1 MQKIKFTK
9 MHGIG
14 NDYIY
19 INCFEQKI
27 EDPQKLAIRMSPRRT
42 SVGSD
47 GLILICPS
55 DTADAKMRMFNM
67 MFFSYRVVNS
77 AMDKILVVNEGGEL
91 LRFKAMQQDLLYE
104 SLLKNHCYHTAYYL
118 NSFDRLSL
126 QENRARALFL
136 VNKPDANTIFAK
148 YQADRGY
155 GDALE
160 LGVVYRTEFE
170 KMLSVSVSGDE
181 YHVTFSSV
189 LSIINGNDVRKIRI
203 LSEGTVI
210 RTTPRFPEN
219 TSGFFFRTYN
229 QQYEMP

>member
-1 MQKIKFTK
+1 MMDIKNILKDFSR
-9 MHGIG
+9 
-14 NDYIY
+14 
-19 INCFEQKI
+19 
-27 EDPQKLAIRMSPRRT
+27 LAEARKNHTFRT
-42 SVGSD
+42 RLVF
-47 GLILICPS
+47 IFCAATIAMVP
-55 DTADAKMRMFNM
+55 
-67 MFFSYRVVNS
+67 FFSYRVVNS

-170 KMLSVSVSGDE
+170 KMLSVSVSGEE